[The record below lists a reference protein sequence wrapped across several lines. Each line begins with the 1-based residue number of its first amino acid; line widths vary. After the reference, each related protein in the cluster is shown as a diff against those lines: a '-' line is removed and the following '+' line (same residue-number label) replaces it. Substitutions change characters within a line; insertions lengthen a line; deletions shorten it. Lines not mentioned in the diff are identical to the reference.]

1 VKAFTVLFLAHL
13 LGDFYFQPQ
22 KLAERKEGSFGF
34 LMLHCAIY
42 AAAAAASL
50 LLLGGGFI
58 IAAVIAA
65 VSHLVI
71 DCVKFAA
78 LKSTAKAGVL
88 TVSGDRAAFCIDQ
101 ALHLAAILAAS
112 LLVTAREQ
120 PLIPPYMEGFGSL
133 TGVDPYRLVAYAALA
148 LGVLKPANVFIRRM
162 MYARKPDEE
171 PTLAESESVRS
182 GRYIGGLERLLMIT
196 LMALKQYGSIAI
208 VFTAKSIARF
218 RRLDDR
224 EYAEYYIFGTLL
236 SAVTAAGM
244 FLLLK
249 LFGTLY

>member
-1 VKAFTVLFLAHL
+1 MKAFTVLFLAHI

-22 KLAERKEGSFGF
+22 FLAERKEGSFGW
-34 LMLHCAIY
+34 LLLHCAIY
-42 AAAAAASL
+42 AASAAACL
-50 LLLGGGFI
+50 LLLGGSFI
-58 IAAVIAA
+58 VAAGIAA

-71 DCVKFAA
+71 DCVKFIV

-88 TVSGDRAAFCIDQ
+88 TVSGERAAFCIDQ
-101 ALHLAAILAAS
+101 MLHITFIAAAS

-120 PLIPPYMEGFGSL
+120 PQVPPYMDGLTAL
-133 TGVDPYRLVAYAALA
+133 TGVDAYRILAYAALA
-148 LGVLKPANVFIRRM
+148 LGVLKPANVFIKRIM
-162 MYARKPDEE
+162 NSRKPDEE
-171 PTLAESESVRS
+171 PTLAENESVRS

-218 RRLDDR
+218 RRLDDKDF
-224 EYAEYYIFGTLL
+224 AEYYIFGTLL

-244 FLLLK
+244 FVLLK
-249 LFGTLY
+249 LFGTL